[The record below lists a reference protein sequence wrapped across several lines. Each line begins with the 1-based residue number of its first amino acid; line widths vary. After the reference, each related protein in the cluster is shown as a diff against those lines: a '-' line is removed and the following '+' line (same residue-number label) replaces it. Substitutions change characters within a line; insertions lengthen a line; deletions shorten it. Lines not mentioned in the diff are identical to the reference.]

1 MQLEELRMNK
11 KMGEDDPALEK
22 DLQAAKQHLISK
34 QSEMLDE
41 LALVWNQWDVLV
53 ERTTAGESI
62 EETERKAARDKMV
75 DILNRRSYLRN
86 LLREVDEVLES

>member
-1 MQLEELRMNK
+1 MEK
-11 KMGEDDPALEK
+11 KMCEDDPALEK
-22 DLQAAKQHLISK
+22 DLQAAKRHLISK

-53 ERTTAGESI
+53 ERTAAGESI